1 MILYACALILALQ
14 TPSSANTWNPVRTPL
29 VCIYTDTWTERE
41 TMSTR
46 MCNDPPNWLLGM
58 QASAV
63 AIDMM
68 EKLMRF
74 ITQYLEELEEI
85 APAEQ

>member
-1 MILYACALILALQ
+1 
-14 TPSSANTWNPVRTPL
+14 
-29 VCIYTDTWTERE
+29 
-41 TMSTR
+41 